1 MYIGM
6 YMKYL
11 ILSTHDPYLNLA
23 IEEYLFENSQDNVFI
38 LWQNEPCIVIG
49 KNQNPY
55 AEIDISVARE
65 KNIKIVRRITGG
77 GAVYHDLGNLNY
89 TFISNDG
96 AGGIDFAKFT
106 EPIISALGNMGIS
119 ATLSG
124 RNDIE
129 VDGKKISGNA
139 QCKKRGRVLH
149 HGTLLFDS
157 DLEFLSGV
165 LSVDREKIQAK
176 AIKSTRARVTNIK
189 GLLSVPC
196 DINEFIRL
204 ISEYVIAEFS
214 AEPLNLEINEQI
226 KDLAM
231 RNSSSEWLFPTREY
245 LSSYNIRK
253 KKRYPFGTLEVY
265 LDMSNDVIK
274 SAKILGDF
282 FGSDDISVIENAL
295 SGKRLSEIEAAL
307 SGLCVS
313 EYIFGM
319 ANEDLVSHIL
329 N

>member
-1 MYIGM
+1 
-6 YMKYL
+6 
-11 ILSTHDPYLNLA
+11 
-23 IEEYLFENSQDNVFI
+23 
-38 LWQNEPCIVIG
+38 VIG
-49 KNQNPY
+49 RNQNAIRECNTALLE
-55 AEIDISVARE
+55 AEGGYLAR
-65 KNIKIVRRITGG
+65 RTTGG

-89 TFISNDG
+89 TFISHDDV
-96 AGGIDFAKFT
+96 GGIDFAKFT
-106 EPIISALGNMGIS
+106 TPIISALATMGIS
-119 ATLSG
+119 STLSG

-139 QCKKRGRVLH
+139 QCKKKGRVLH

-157 DLEFLSGV
+157 DLKFLSGV

-189 GLLSVPC
+189 ELLSVPF

-204 ISEYVIAEFS
+204 ISEYVIKEFS
-214 AEPLNLEINEQI
+214 AEPLKLEINEQI
-226 KDLAM
+226 KYLAK
-231 RNSSSEWLFPTREY
+231 RNSSSEWLFPPREY

-265 LDMSNDVIK
+265 LDMSNDRIK
-274 SAKILGDF
+274 GVRICGDF
-282 FGSDDISVIENAL
+282 FGNSDVSLIEGRLLGKAL
-295 SGKRLSEIEAAL
+295 SNIKEAI
-307 SGLCVS
+307 SDIDIS

-319 ANEDLVSHIL
+319 TNDDFISHIL

>member
-11 ILSTHDPYLNLA
+11 ILTTHDPYLNLA
-23 IEEYLFENSQDNVFI
+23 IEEYLFQNSRDNVFI

-55 AEIDISVARE
+55 AEIDISVAKE

-89 TFISNDG
+89 TFISNDD
-96 AGGIDFAKFT
+96 ACGIDFAKFT
-106 EPIISALGNMGIS
+106 APIISALATMGIT

-139 QCKKRGRVLH
+139 QCKKGGRVLH

-176 AIKSTRARVTNIK
+176 AIRSTRARVTNIK
-189 GLLSVPC
+189 ELLSAPI

-204 ISEYVIAEFS
+204 ISDYVVKEFS
-214 AEPLNLEINEQI
+214 AEPFELEINEQI
-226 KDLAM
+226 NELAK

-245 LSSYNIRK
+245 LSSYNIIK

-265 LDMSNDVIK
+265 LDMSNEIIK
-274 SAKILGDF
+274 SVKILGDF
-282 FGSDDISVIENAL
+282 FGNSDISVLESALISKKLSAL
-295 SGKRLSEIEAAL
+295 SAKTLDIDI
-307 SGLCVS
+307 S
-313 EYIFGM
+313 EYIFGITIK
-319 ANEDLVSHIL
+319 EFLSHIL